1 MDTPQSNAPQN
12 ETSQSN
18 APQNDAPQN
27 ETSQNNKPQN
37 DDKKQT
43 KKQTIAGI
51 IGGLIVI
58 IFFVNLCSGGY
69 DPQNAP
75 FGDEENLAYHKKYCN
90 SHDINNGY
98 ACNQVGIKYITMH
111 DEENGILYYEKGC
124 NLKFGVACL
133 NLGNTYL
140 NNNDNIKAAKYFKKA
155 CDYSRYDDGKGCYMF
170 GSLHLKLYKNE
181 STTFEYYK
189 KACDK
194 HYGEG
199 CYAVGLNYAVGDGV
213 VKNMDIAKDYFKK
226 GCKYGHKSSCDEL
239 R

>member
-1 MDTPQSNAPQN
+1 MDTTQNNEPQN
-12 ETSQSN
+12 NS
-18 APQNDAPQN
+18 PQND
-27 ETSQNNKPQN
+27 TSQNNTPQN

-58 IFFVNLCSGGY
+58 IFLVNLCSGDGY

-90 SHDINNGY
+90 SRDRNNGY
-98 ACNQVGIKYITMH
+98 ACNQVGIKYIKMR
-111 DEENGILYYEKGC
+111 DKNNGILYYEKGC
-124 NLKFGVACL
+124 NLKFGTACL

-140 NNNDNIKAAKYFKKA
+140 NNDNIKAAEYFKKA
-155 CDYSRYDDGKGCYMF
+155 CDYGHYDEGEGCYLF
-170 GSLHLKLYKNE
+170 GALHLNKDK
-181 STTFEYYK
+181 SITFEYYK

-199 CYAVGLNYAVGDGV
+199 CYAVGLHYAAGEGV
-213 VKNMDIAKDYFKK
+213 IMNMTTAKDYFKK
-226 GCKYGHKSSCDEL
+226 GCKYGHKSSCNEL

>member
-1 MDTPQSNAPQN
+1 MDTTQN
-12 ETSQSN
+12 N
-18 APQNDAPQN
+18 APQN

-51 IGGLIVI
+51 ICGLIGIVI
-58 IFFVNLCSGGY
+58 LVNLCSGDVY

-90 SHDINNGY
+90 SNDRNNGY

-111 DEENGILYYEKGC
+111 DEENGIFYYKKSC
-124 NLKFGVACL
+124 DLKFGVSCL

-140 NNNDNIKAAKYFKKA
+140 HNDKIKAAEYFKKA
-155 CDYSRYDDGKGCYMF
+155 CDYGRFDEGEGCYMF
-170 GSLHLKLYKNE
+170 GALHLTKDK
-181 STTFEYYK
+181 SITFEYYK
-189 KACDK
+189 KACDR

-199 CYAVGLNYAVGDGV
+199 CYDVGLYYAVGEGV
-213 VKNMDIAKDYFKK
+213 TKSMTTAKDYFKK
-226 GCKYGHKSSCDEL
+226 GCKYGHKSSCNEL